1 MIDKKELS
9 NKISKSK
16 TLLFTIIAISCFLI
30 VSVFDFFD
38 QSFSLHDILVEFH
51 GLVFDLV
58 IFGILI
64 TTYETISSK
73 KEKIERY
80 NEELSDYK
88 FWKSEESMY
97 RTRGIIKRLV
107 SLGEKKLDLSFC
119 YLANDNSLLR
129 YTDMEEWNFTGATLT
144 NCGFGAS
151 NMTNSNFSL
160 AKLNRGTFTDVNLT
174 NSNFRN
180 TNLYQTKFEN
190 CNLTN
195 VDFFNARVDSI
206 SWFSEL
212 KKSKNIGV
220 EVLKNIYFIEETK
233 NEFTTNYRLQL
244 RS

>member
-1 MIDKKELS
+1 MIDKKKLKH
-9 NKISKSK
+9 KISKSK

-30 VSVFDFFD
+30 VSIFDFFD
-38 QSFSLHDILVEFH
+38 QNFSVHDILVEFH

-107 SLGEKKLDLSFC
+107 NLGEKKLDLSFC
-119 YLANDNSLLR
+119 YLANDNSLLN
-129 YTDMEEWNFTGATLT
+129 YVEMIEWNFTGATLT

-151 NMTNSNFSL
+151 NMTKSNFTL
-160 AKLNRGTFTDVNLT
+160 AKLNKSTFIDVNLI

-180 TNLYQTKFEN
+180 TNLYLTKFEN

-195 VDFFNARVDSI
+195 VDFFNARVDSMA
-206 SWFSEL
+206 WFSEL

-220 EVLKNIYFIEETK
+220 EALKNRYFIEETK
-233 NEFTTNYRLQL
+233 NEFTTLYRLQL